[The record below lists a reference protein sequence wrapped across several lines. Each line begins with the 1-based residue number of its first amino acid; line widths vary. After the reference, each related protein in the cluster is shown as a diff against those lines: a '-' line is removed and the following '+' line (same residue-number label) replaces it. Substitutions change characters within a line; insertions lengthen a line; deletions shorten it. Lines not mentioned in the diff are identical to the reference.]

1 MKHMNETT
9 NLLFLG
15 ISRKVL
21 LAIFFI
27 TWVVFL
33 KVHVE
38 QIGPKNQEMYKR
50 YPKKNMWS

>member
-9 NLLFLG
+9 NQLFLG